1 MKRLKFYLPIAL
13 IFCVLGGVQAQERL
27 SEDSTQ
33 MFFDDFGT
41 LTQIKVTPEDV
52 ARKII
57 KINPRIDD
65 VAWKRQVLRVIDLRE
80 LQNRP
85 LYFPNED
92 LEPTSQKNLF
102 SIIYSN
108 FLDGTLTGYKSRRNN
123 DQTYVPTWTP
133 ENVVNVEEH
142 IDAIGLRYYTETTWD
157 RVNVMTPGVIK
168 YYVQVVTYFDKA
180 TSEFKS
186 KILAIA
192 PLYDEKYNAPV
203 YADEIRTGVYFW
215 VRFDDL
221 RPFLMEEF
229 AKMNGRNTSAIID
242 FDYFLAN
249 EQYDS
254 YIIKDYDITG
264 KDVDVDIEDPI
275 MIRQQQDKIESEILD
290 FEQDLWSY

>member
-1 MKRLKFYLPIAL
+1 MKKLKFYLPIAL
-13 IFCVLGGVQAQERL
+13 IFCVLGSVQAQEKL
-27 SEDSTQ
+27 SDDSTQ
-33 MFFDDFGT
+33 MLFNEFGT
-41 LTQIKVTPEDV
+41 LTQIKVKPEDV

-57 KINPRIDD
+57 TINPRKDD
-65 VAWKRQVLRVIDLRE
+65 VIWKKVVLRVVDLRE

-108 FLDGTLTGYKSRRNN
+108 FLDGNLTGYKSQRNN
-123 DQTYVPTWTP
+123 AQTYVPTWTP

-142 IDAIGLRYYTETTWD
+142 MDALGLRYYTETTWD
-157 RVNVMTPGVIK
+157 RVNLLTPGVIK
-168 YYVQVVTYFDKA
+168 YYVQVITYFDKA

-186 KILAIA
+186 KILALA
-192 PLYDEKYNAPV
+192 PLYDEKYNPA
-203 YADEIRTGVYFW
+203 YQDEIRTGVFFW

-229 AKMNGRNTSAIID
+229 AKMNGRNTSSIID

-264 KDVDVDIEDPI
+264 KDVDVDITNPI
-275 MIRQQQDKIESEILD
+275 MIRQQQDRIEEEILN
-290 FEQDLWSY
+290 FELDLWSY

>member
-1 MKRLKFYLPIAL
+1 MKSLKFYLPIAL
-13 IFCVLGGVQAQERL
+13 MFCVLGGVQAQERL
-27 SEDSTQ
+27 SADSTQ
-33 MFFDDFGT
+33 LLFDDFGT
-41 LTQIKVTPEDV
+41 LNQIKVLPEDV
-52 ARKII
+52 DKKII
-57 KINPRIDD
+57 TINPRVDD
-65 VAWKRQVLRVIDLRE
+65 VIWQKTVLRVIDLRE

-108 FLDGTLTGYKSRRNN
+108 VLDGNLTAYKSQRNN
-123 DQTYVPTWTP
+123 DQTYVPTFTP
-133 ENVVNVEEH
+133 ENVFNVEDH
-142 IDAIGLRYYTETTWD
+142 LDANELRYMSETTWE
-157 RVNVMTPGVIK
+157 RVNILSPGVIK
-168 YYVQVVTYFDKA
+168 YYLQVYTYFDKS

-192 PLYDEKYNAPV
+192 PLYDEKYNSR
-203 YADEIRTGVYFW
+203 YDIRTGVFFW
-215 VRFDDL
+215 VPFEKL

-229 AKMNGRNTSAIID
+229 AKMNGRNTSKLVD
-242 FDYFLAN
+242 FEYFLAN

-264 KDVDVDIEDPI
+264 KDIDKGIEDPL
-275 MIRQQQDKIESEILD
+275 MIRQTQDRIEEEILN